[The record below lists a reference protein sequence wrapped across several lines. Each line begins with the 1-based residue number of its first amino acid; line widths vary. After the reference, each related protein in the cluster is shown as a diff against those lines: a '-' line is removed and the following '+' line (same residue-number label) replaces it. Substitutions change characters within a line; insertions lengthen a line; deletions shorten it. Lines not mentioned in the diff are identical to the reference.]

1 MTENK
6 NEKNIEIPSSSGRR
20 EIVGETSVASTAA
33 LAVGWLGAQKGISG
47 ASWA

>member
-6 NEKNIEIPSSSGRR
+6 NGKNIEIPSSSGRR
-20 EIVGETSVASTAA
+20 EIVGETSVAAA

>member
-20 EIVGETSVASTAA
+20 EIVGETSVAA
-33 LAVGWLGAQKGISG
+33 LPVGWLGAQKGISG